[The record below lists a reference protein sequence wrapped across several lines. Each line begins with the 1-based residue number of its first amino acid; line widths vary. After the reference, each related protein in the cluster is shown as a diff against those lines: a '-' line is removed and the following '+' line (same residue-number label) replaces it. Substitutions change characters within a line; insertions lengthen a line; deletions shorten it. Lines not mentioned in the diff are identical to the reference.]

1 MCRWIKLLRGVDGC
15 AAGWLVVWA
24 EAGSHRVAASLLA
37 TIAELAL
44 DDPAALTA
52 IDIPI
57 GLHHN
62 GPRPCDQEAR
72 LLLGSRR
79 SSVFPAPVRSVLQ
92 ARSYNEACEL
102 SFQAQGRKLSKQTY
116 NILAKIRAVDAL
128 LQAQGSLSQRLVE
141 VHPELSFQ
149 QWNNGIPMAHAKKKQ
164 RDTTKDSAWLNPA
177 FPERSLKSVAATGAA
192 QLQTMT
198 SLMPWRVFGQR
209 NGLPAVT
216 IYMWVSPGRSM
227 PVAYPCRFLPSQIF
241 SDC

>member
-1 MCRWIKLLRGVDGC
+1 VCRWIKLLRGVDGC

-24 EAGSHRVAASLLA
+24 EAGSHRVAASLLT

-149 QWNNGIPMAHAKKKQ
+149 QWNNGIPMAHAKKKAEGHHQ
-164 RDTTKDSAWLNPA
+164 RLQLVEPRFPGAFAEIRGRYKRREVADDDILDALACLWSA
-177 FPERSLKSVAATGAA
+177 ERIASGNHLHV
-192 QLQTMT
+192 
-198 SLMPWRVFGQR
+198 GQ
-209 NGLPAVT
+209 
-216 IYMWVSPGRSM
+216 PG
-227 PVAYPCRFLPSQIF
+227 QI
-241 SDC
+241 DACGIPMQILA

>member
-15 AAGWLVVWA
+15 AAGWLLVWA
-24 EAGSHRVAASLLA
+24 EAGSNRVGASLLA
-37 TIAELAL
+37 SIAELSTE
-44 DDPAALTA
+44 DPAALTA

-79 SSVFPAPVRSVLQ
+79 SSVFPAPVRPVLQ
-92 ARSYNEACEL
+92 ARSYIEACEL

-149 QWNNGIPMAHAKKKQ
+149 QWNCGIPMAHAKKKAEGLHQ
-164 RDTTKDSAWLNPA
+164 RLQLVETRFPGAFAEIRGRYKRREMADDDILDALACLWSA
-177 FPERSLKSVAATGAA
+177 ERIASGNHLHV
-192 QLQTMT
+192 
-198 SLMPWRVFGQR
+198 GQ
-209 NGLPAVT
+209 
-216 IYMWVSPGRSM
+216 PG
-227 PVAYPCRFLPSQIF
+227 QI
-241 SDC
+241 DACGIPMQILA

>member
-149 QWNNGIPMAHAKKKQ
+149 QWNNGIPMAHAKKKAEGLHQ
-164 RDTTKDSAWLNPA
+164 RLQLVETRFPGAFAEIRGRYKRREMADDDILDALACLWSA
-177 FPERSLKSVAATGAA
+177 ERIASGNHLHV
-192 QLQTMT
+192 
-198 SLMPWRVFGQR
+198 GQ
-209 NGLPAVT
+209 
-216 IYMWVSPGRSM
+216 PG
-227 PVAYPCRFLPSQIF
+227 QI
-241 SDC
+241 DACGIPMQILA

>member
-1 MCRWIKLLRGVDGC
+1 VCRWIKLLRGVDGC

-92 ARSYNEACEL
+92 ARSYSEACEL

-149 QWNNGIPMAHAKKKQ
+149 QWNNGIPMAHAKKKAEGHHQ
-164 RDTTKDSAWLNPA
+164 RLGLVEPRFPGAFAEIRCRYRRRAVADDDILDALACLWSA
-177 FPERSLKSVAATGAA
+177 ERIASGNHLHV
-192 QLQTMT
+192 
-198 SLMPWRVFGQR
+198 GQ
-209 NGLPAVT
+209 
-216 IYMWVSPGRSM
+216 PG
-227 PVAYPCRFLPSQIF
+227 QIDA
-241 SDC
+241 SGIPMQILA

>member
-92 ARSYNEACEL
+92 ARSYKEACEL

-149 QWNNGIPMAHAKKKQ
+149 QWNNGIPMAHAKKKAEGHHQ
-164 RDTTKDSAWLNPA
+164 RLQLVEPRFPGAFAKIRGRYKRREVADDDILDALACLWSA
-177 FPERSLKSVAATGAA
+177 ERIASGNHLHV
-192 QLQTMT
+192 
-198 SLMPWRVFGQR
+198 GQ
-209 NGLPAVT
+209 
-216 IYMWVSPGRSM
+216 PG
-227 PVAYPCRFLPSQIF
+227 QI
-241 SDC
+241 DACGIPMQILA

>member
-1 MCRWIKLLRGVDGC
+1 VDGC
-15 AAGWLVVWA
+15 AAGWLLVWS
-24 EAGSHRVAASLLA
+24 EAGSNQVGANLLA
-37 TIAELAL
+37 SIDELAL

-92 ARSYNEACEL
+92 ARSYSEACEL

-149 QWNNGIPMAHAKKKQ
+149 QWNNGIPMAHAKKKAEGHHQ
-164 RDTTKDSAWLNPA
+164 RLGLVEPRFPGAFAEIRCRYRRRAVADDDILDALACLWSA
-177 FPERSLKSVAATGAA
+177 ERIASGNHLHV
-192 QLQTMT
+192 
-198 SLMPWRVFGQR
+198 GQ
-209 NGLPAVT
+209 
-216 IYMWVSPGRSM
+216 PG
-227 PVAYPCRFLPSQIF
+227 QIDA
-241 SDC
+241 SGIPMQILA